1 MKSEAMNKFEDGK
14 NKLDGLSNDAKSR
27 ITSEIDRMDRTVE
40 QKAAEAKG
48 WFGSKK

>member
-1 MKSEAMNKFEDGK
+1 MNKVEDGK
-14 NKLDGLSNDAKSR
+14 NKLEGLREDAKSR
-27 ITSEIDRMDRTVE
+27 ITSEIDRADRAVE